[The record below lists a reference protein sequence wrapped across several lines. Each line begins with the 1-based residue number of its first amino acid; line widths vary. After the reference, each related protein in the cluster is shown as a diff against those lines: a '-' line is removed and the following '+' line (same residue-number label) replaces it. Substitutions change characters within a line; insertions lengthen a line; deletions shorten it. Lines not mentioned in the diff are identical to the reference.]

1 MTAAWIRDAAEKIG
15 IIFAF
20 AFVGALISAGFNLDH
35 LSAVHG
41 AINAGIGAGLGAVYT
56 LLGSLRG
63 GTTSPAGLV
72 PAPRVPA
79 KARKRRDAGHVD
91 VVAVIATAALVL
103 VLLVIFG
110 VLTG

>member
-1 MTAAWIRDAAEKIG
+1 MTAAWVRDAAEKIG

-79 KARKRRDAGHVD
+79 KARKPSKDTGHVD

-103 VLLVIFG
+103 VLLVIVG
-110 VLTG
+110 VLT